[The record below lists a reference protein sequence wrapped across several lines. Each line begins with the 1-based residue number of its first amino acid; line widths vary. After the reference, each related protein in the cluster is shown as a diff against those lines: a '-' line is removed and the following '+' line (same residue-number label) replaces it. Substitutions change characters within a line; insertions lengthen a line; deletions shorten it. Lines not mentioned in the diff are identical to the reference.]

1 MCFGVYVSLK
11 QNKKIFLPHSGQV
24 QFSNS
29 LSEQSLA
36 WPLKQWEIIFQTLVD
51 SCNSKYFIR
60 WCADMNLFKVSSE
73 ISMENIDWF
82 TTVETFSGIQA
93 DYAKLLFFCHRLSGK
108 TLNGSVSKC
117 ILTGIDPIVSFTDIQ
132 FMWWMVTMILFSKM
146 VTRIYW

>member
-1 MCFGVYVSLK
+1 MFLKILQNSQGGISAGVSNLIKLQAFNFQKYLFHRTLMGDCFLK
-11 QNKKIFLPHSGQV
+11 WSYANKI
-24 QFSNS
+24 
-29 LSEQSLA
+29 
-36 WPLKQWEIIFQTLVD
+36 W
-51 SCNSKYFIR
+51 SKHFIR

-93 DYAKLLFFCHRLSGK
+93 DYGKLFFFCHRLSGK